1 MNTYF
6 KNILIYSLGSLI
18 LISSISFRAL
28 RLSERKVTEIQIEIM
43 NNQEFYLIDQIEIQA
58 LLNKEH
64 SITVLGSKYDQVDFK
79 LLEKQI
85 EENPF
90 VAQIDVFMNVNGV
103 LGAKASQAQPI
114 GRLMNPRGSDQYID
128 ITGKLLPM
136 NTDYTARVPLISFA
150 EYPQWE
156 SHLGEDDFGKQL
168 MEFLIFINK
177 DELWKAQ
184 IAQLA
189 VSEENELTLWPQMT
203 KQLILFG
210 PADEIEEKFKK
221 LKLFY
226 KEVLP
231 KKGWNTYSSVNLKYK
246 NQIVCK

>member
-1 MNTYF
+1 M
-6 KNILIYSLGSLI
+6 
-18 LISSISFRAL
+18 
-28 RLSERKVTEIQIEIM
+28 ER
-43 NNQEFYLIDQIEIQA
+43 
-58 LLNKEH
+58 
-64 SITVLGSKYDQVDFK
+64 QV
-79 LLEKQI
+79 

-90 VAQIDVFMNVNGV
+90 VAEIDIFMSVTGV
-103 LGAKASQAQPI
+103 LGAKVSQAQPI
-114 GRLMNPRGSDQYID
+114 GRLMSSRGPDQYID
-128 ITGKLLPM
+128 VTGKLLPM

-156 SHLGEDDFGKQL
+156 SNLGENDLGKQL

-184 IAQLA
+184 IAQLV

-231 KKGWNTYSSVNLKYK
+231 KKGWNTYSSINLKYK

>member
-18 LISSISFRAL
+18 LISLISFRAL
-28 RLSERKVTEIQIEIM
+28 RLSERKVSGIEIEIM
-43 NNQEFYLIDQIEIQA
+43 NNQDFYLIDQFEIQA
-58 LLNKEH
+58 LLDKEQ
-64 SITVLGSKYDQVDFK
+64 SVVLGTNFDQVDIK
-79 LLEKQI
+79 LLERQV

-90 VAQIDVFMNVNGV
+90 VAEIDVFMSVTGI
-103 LGAKASQAQPI
+103 LGAKVFQTQPI
-114 GRLMNPRGSDQYID
+114 GRLMSSSGPDQYID
-128 ITGKLLPM
+128 VTGKLLPM

-156 SHLGEDDFGKQL
+156 SNLGENDLGKQL
-168 MEFLIFINK
+168 MDFLIFINK

-189 VSEENELTLWPQMT
+189 VSEENELTLLPQMT

-231 KKGWNTYSSVNLKYK
+231 KKGWNTYSSINLKYK

>member
-18 LISSISFRAL
+18 LISLISFRAL
-28 RLSERKVTEIQIEIM
+28 RLSERKVSGIDIEIM
-43 NNQEFYLIDQIEIQA
+43 NNQDFYLIDQFEIQA
-58 LLNKEH
+58 LLDKEQ
-64 SITVLGSKYDQVDFK
+64 SVVLGTNFDQVDIK
-79 LLEKQI
+79 LLERQV

-90 VAQIDVFMNVNGV
+90 VAEIDIFMSVTGV
-103 LGAKASQAQPI
+103 LGAKVSQAQPI
-114 GRLMNPRGSDQYID
+114 GRLMSSRGPDQYID
-128 ITGKLLPM
+128 VTGKLLPM

-156 SHLGEDDFGKQL
+156 SNLGENDLGKQL

-184 IAQLA
+184 IAQLV

>member
-18 LISSISFRAL
+18 LISLISFRAL
-28 RLSERKVTEIQIEIM
+28 RLSERKVSGIEIEIM
-43 NNQEFYLIDQIEIQA
+43 SNQDFYLIDQFEIQA
-58 LLNKEH
+58 LLNQEQ
-64 SITVLGSKYDQVDFK
+64 SVVLGTNFDQVDIK
-79 LLEKQI
+79 LLERQV

-90 VAQIDVFMNVNGV
+90 VAEIDIFMSVTGV
-103 LGAKASQAQPI
+103 LGAKVSQAQPI
-114 GRLMNPRGSDQYID
+114 GRLMSSRGPDQYID
-128 ITGKLLPM
+128 VTGKLLPM

-156 SHLGEDDFGKQL
+156 SNLGENDLGKQL

-184 IAQLA
+184 IAQLV
-189 VSEENELTLWPQMT
+189 VSEENELTLLPQMT

-231 KKGWNTYSSVNLKYK
+231 KKGWNTYSSINLKYK

>member
-18 LISSISFRAL
+18 LISLISFRTL
-28 RLSERKVTEIQIEIM
+28 RLSERKVSGIEIEIM
-43 NNQEFYLIDQIEIQA
+43 SNQDFYLIDQFEIQA
-58 LLNKEH
+58 LLNKEQ
-64 SITVLGSKYDQVDFK
+64 SVVLGSNFDQVDIK
-79 LLEKQI
+79 LLERQV

-90 VAQIDVFMNVNGV
+90 VAEIDVFMSVTGV
-103 LGAKASQAQPI
+103 LGAKVSPAQPI
-114 GRLMNPRGSDQYID
+114 GRLMSSRGPDQYID
-128 ITGKLLPM
+128 VTGKLLPM
-136 NTDYTARVPLISFA
+136 NADYTARVPLISFT

-156 SHLGEDDFGKQL
+156 SNLGENDLGKQL

-177 DELWKAQ
+177 DELWRAQ

-189 VSEENELTLWPQMT
+189 VSQENELTLWPQMT

-231 KKGWNTYSSVNLKYK
+231 KKGWNTYSSINLKYK

>member
-18 LISSISFRAL
+18 LISLISFRAL
-28 RLSERKVTEIQIEIM
+28 RLSERKVSGIDIEIM
-43 NNQEFYLIDQIEIQA
+43 NNQDFYLIDQFEIQA
-58 LLNKEH
+58 LLDKEQ
-64 SITVLGSKYDQVDFK
+64 SVVLGTNFDQVDIK
-79 LLEKQI
+79 LLERQV

-90 VAQIDVFMNVNGV
+90 VAEIDIFMSVTGV
-103 LGAKASQAQPI
+103 LGAKVSQAQPI
-114 GRLMNPRGSDQYID
+114 GRLMSSRGPDQYID
-128 ITGKLLPM
+128 VTGKLLPM

-156 SHLGEDDFGKQL
+156 SNLGENDLGKQL

-184 IAQLA
+184 IAQLV
-189 VSEENELTLWPQMT
+189 VSEENELTLLPQMT

-231 KKGWNTYSSVNLKYK
+231 KKGWNTYSSINLKYK

>member
-18 LISSISFRAL
+18 LISLISFRAL
-28 RLSERKVTEIQIEIM
+28 RLSERKVSGIEIEIM
-43 NNQEFYLIDQIEIQA
+43 SNQDFYLIDQFEIQA
-58 LLNKEH
+58 LLNKEQ
-64 SITVLGSKYDQVDFK
+64 SVVLGTNFDQVDIK
-79 LLEKQI
+79 LLERQV

-90 VAQIDVFMNVNGV
+90 VAEIDVFMSVTGV
-103 LGAKASQAQPI
+103 LGAKVSPAQPI
-114 GRLMNPRGSDQYID
+114 GRLMSSRGPDQYID
-128 ITGKLLPM
+128 VTGKLLPM
-136 NTDYTARVPLISFA
+136 NADYTARVPLISFA

-156 SHLGEDDFGKQL
+156 SNLGENDLGKQL

-177 DELWKAQ
+177 DELWRAQ
-184 IAQLA
+184 IAQLV

-231 KKGWNTYSSVNLKYK
+231 KKGWNTYSSINLKYK

>member
-18 LISSISFRAL
+18 LISLISFRAL
-28 RLSERKVTEIQIEIM
+28 RLSERKVSGIEIEIM
-43 NNQEFYLIDQIEIQA
+43 SNQDFYLIDQFEIQA
-58 LLNKEH
+58 LLDKEQ
-64 SITVLGSKYDQVDFK
+64 SVVLGTNFDQVDIK
-79 LLEKQI
+79 LLERQV

-90 VAQIDVFMNVNGV
+90 VAEIDVFMSVTGV
-103 LGAKASQAQPI
+103 LGAKVSPAQPI
-114 GRLMNPRGSDQYID
+114 GRLMSSRGPDQYID
-128 ITGKLLPM
+128 VTGKLLPM
-136 NTDYTARVPLISFA
+136 NADYTARVPLISFT

-156 SHLGEDDFGKQL
+156 SNLGENDLGKQL

-177 DELWKAQ
+177 DELWRAQ

-189 VSEENELTLWPQMT
+189 VSQENELTLWPQMT

-231 KKGWNTYSSVNLKYK
+231 KKGWNTYSSINLKYK

>member
-18 LISSISFRAL
+18 LISLISFRAL
-28 RLSERKVTEIQIEIM
+28 RLSERKVSGIEIEIM
-43 NNQEFYLIDQIEIQA
+43 NNQDFYLIDQFEIQA
-58 LLNKEH
+58 LLDKEQ
-64 SITVLGSKYDQVDFK
+64 SVVLGTNFDQVDIK
-79 LLEKQI
+79 LLERQV

-90 VAQIDVFMNVNGV
+90 VAEIDIFMSVTGV
-103 LGAKASQAQPI
+103 LGAKVSQAQPI
-114 GRLMNPRGSDQYID
+114 GRLMSSRGPDQYID
-128 ITGKLLPM
+128 VTGKLLPM

-156 SHLGEDDFGKQL
+156 SNLGENDLGKQL

-184 IAQLA
+184 IAQLV

-231 KKGWNTYSSVNLKYK
+231 KKGWNTYSSINLKYK
-246 NQIVCK
+246 NQLVCK

>member
-18 LISSISFRAL
+18 LISLISFRAL
-28 RLSERKVTEIQIEIM
+28 RLSERKVSGIEIEIM
-43 NNQEFYLIDQIEIQA
+43 SNQDFYLIDQFEIQA
-58 LLNKEH
+58 LLNKEQ
-64 SITVLGSKYDQVDFK
+64 SVVLGTNFDQVDIK
-79 LLEKQI
+79 LLERQV

-90 VAQIDVFMNVNGV
+90 VAEIDIFMSVTGV
-103 LGAKASQAQPI
+103 LGAKVSQAQPI
-114 GRLMNPRGSDQYID
+114 GRLMSSRGPDQYID
-128 ITGKLLPM
+128 VTGKLLPM

-156 SHLGEDDFGKQL
+156 SNLGENDLGKQL

-177 DELWKAQ
+177 DELWRAQ
-184 IAQLA
+184 IPQLA

-231 KKGWNTYSSVNLKYK
+231 KKGWNTYSSINLKYK

>member
-18 LISSISFRAL
+18 LISLISFRTL
-28 RLSERKVTEIQIEIM
+28 RLSERKVSGIEIEIM
-43 NNQEFYLIDQIEIQA
+43 SNQDFYLIDQFEIQA
-58 LLNKEH
+58 LLNKEQ
-64 SITVLGSKYDQVDFK
+64 SVVLGTNFDQVDIK
-79 LLEKQI
+79 LLERQV

-90 VAQIDVFMNVNGV
+90 VAEIDIFMSVTGV
-103 LGAKASQAQPI
+103 LGAKVSPAQPI
-114 GRLMNPRGSDQYID
+114 GRLMSSRGPDQYID
-128 ITGKLLPM
+128 VTGKLLPM
-136 NTDYTARVPLISFA
+136 NADYTARVPLISFA

-156 SHLGEDDFGKQL
+156 SNLGENDLGKQL

-177 DELWKAQ
+177 DELWRAQ

-231 KKGWNTYSSVNLKYK
+231 KKGWNTYSSINLKYK

>member
-18 LISSISFRAL
+18 LISLISFRAL
-28 RLSERKVTEIQIEIM
+28 RLSERKVSGIEIVIM
-43 NNQEFYLIDQIEIQA
+43 NNQDFYLIDQFEIQA
-58 LLNKEH
+58 LLDKEQ
-64 SITVLGSKYDQVDFK
+64 SVVLGTNFDQVDIK
-79 LLEKQI
+79 LLERQV

-90 VAQIDVFMNVNGV
+90 VAEIDIFMSVTGV
-103 LGAKASQAQPI
+103 LGAKVSPAQPI
-114 GRLMNPRGSDQYID
+114 GRLMSSRGPDQYID
-128 ITGKLLPM
+128 VTGKLLPM
-136 NTDYTARVPLISFA
+136 NADYTARVPLISFA

-156 SHLGEDDFGKQL
+156 SNLGENDLGKQL

-177 DELWKAQ
+177 DELWRAQ

-231 KKGWNTYSSVNLKYK
+231 KKGWNTYSSINLKYK

>member
-18 LISSISFRAL
+18 LISLISFRAL
-28 RLSERKVTEIQIEIM
+28 RLSERKVSGIEIVIM
-43 NNQEFYLIDQIEIQA
+43 NNQDFYLIDQFEIQA
-58 LLNKEH
+58 LLDKEQ
-64 SITVLGSKYDQVDFK
+64 SVVLGTNFDQVDIK
-79 LLEKQI
+79 LLERQV

-90 VAQIDVFMNVNGV
+90 VAEIDIFMSVTGV
-103 LGAKASQAQPI
+103 LGAKVSPAQPI
-114 GRLMNPRGSDQYID
+114 GRLMSSRGPDQYID
-128 ITGKLLPM
+128 VTGKLLPM
-136 NTDYTARVPLISFA
+136 NADYTARVPLISFA

-156 SHLGEDDFGKQL
+156 SNLGENDLGKQL

-184 IAQLA
+184 IAQLV

-231 KKGWNTYSSVNLKYK
+231 KKGWNTYSSINLKYK

>member
-18 LISSISFRAL
+18 LISLISFRAL
-28 RLSERKVTEIQIEIM
+28 RLSERKVSGIDIEIM
-43 NNQEFYLIDQIEIQA
+43 NNQDFYLIDQFEIQA
-58 LLNKEH
+58 LLDKEQ
-64 SITVLGSKYDQVDFK
+64 SVVLGTNFDQVDIK
-79 LLEKQI
+79 LLERQV

-90 VAQIDVFMNVNGV
+90 VAEIDIFMSVTGV
-103 LGAKASQAQPI
+103 LGAKVSQAQPI
-114 GRLMNPRGSDQYID
+114 GRLMSSRGPDQYID
-128 ITGKLLPM
+128 VTGKLLPM

-156 SHLGEDDFGKQL
+156 SNLGENDLGKQL

-184 IAQLA
+184 IAQLV

-231 KKGWNTYSSVNLKYK
+231 KKGWNTYSSINLKYK

>member
-18 LISSISFRAL
+18 LISLISFRAL
-28 RLSERKVTEIQIEIM
+28 RLSERKVSGIEIVIM
-43 NNQEFYLIDQIEIQA
+43 NNQDFYLIDQFEIQA
-58 LLNKEH
+58 LLDKEQ
-64 SITVLGSKYDQVDFK
+64 SVVLGTNFDQVDIK
-79 LLEKQI
+79 LLERQV

-90 VAQIDVFMNVNGV
+90 VAEIDVFMSVTGV
-103 LGAKASQAQPI
+103 LGAKVSPAQPI
-114 GRLMNPRGSDQYID
+114 GRLMSSRGPDQYID
-128 ITGKLLPM
+128 VTGKLLPM
-136 NTDYTARVPLISFA
+136 NADYTARVPLISFT

-156 SHLGEDDFGKQL
+156 SNLGENDLGKQL

-177 DELWKAQ
+177 DELWRAQ

-189 VSEENELTLWPQMT
+189 VSQENELTLWPQMT

-231 KKGWNTYSSVNLKYK
+231 KKGWNTYSSINLKYK

>member
-18 LISSISFRAL
+18 LISLISFRAL
-28 RLSERKVTEIQIEIM
+28 RLSERKVSGIEIVIM
-43 NNQEFYLIDQIEIQA
+43 NNQDFYLIDQFEIQA
-58 LLNKEH
+58 LLDKEQ
-64 SITVLGSKYDQVDFK
+64 SVVLGTNFDQVDIK
-79 LLEKQI
+79 LLERQV

-90 VAQIDVFMNVNGV
+90 VAEIDIFMSVTGV
-103 LGAKASQAQPI
+103 LGAKVSQAQPI
-114 GRLMNPRGSDQYID
+114 GRLMSSRGPDHYID
-128 ITGKLLPM
+128 VTGKLLPM

-156 SHLGEDDFGKQL
+156 SNLGENDLGKQL

-189 VSEENELTLWPQMT
+189 VSEENELTLWPQIT

-210 PADEIEEKFKK
+210 PVDEIEEKFKK

-231 KKGWNTYSSVNLKYK
+231 KKGWNTYSSINLKYK

>member
-18 LISSISFRAL
+18 LISLISFRAL
-28 RLSERKVTEIQIEIM
+28 RLSERKVSGIEIEIM
-43 NNQEFYLIDQIEIQA
+43 SDQDFYLIDQFEIQA
-58 LLNKEH
+58 LLNKEQ
-64 SITVLGSKYDQVDFK
+64 SVVLGTNFDQVDIK
-79 LLEKQI
+79 LLERQV

-90 VAQIDVFMNVNGV
+90 VAEIDVFMSVTGV
-103 LGAKASQAQPI
+103 LGAKVSPAQPI
-114 GRLMNPRGSDQYID
+114 GRLMSSRGPDQYID
-128 ITGKLLPM
+128 VTGKLLPM
-136 NTDYTARVPLISFA
+136 NADYTARVPLISFA

-156 SHLGEDDFGKQL
+156 SNLGENDLGKQL

-177 DELWKAQ
+177 DELWRAQ

-231 KKGWNTYSSVNLKYK
+231 KKGWNTYSSINLKYK

>member
-18 LISSISFRAL
+18 LISLISFRAL
-28 RLSERKVTEIQIEIM
+28 RLSERKVSGIEIVIM
-43 NNQEFYLIDQIEIQA
+43 NNQDFYLIDQFEIQA
-58 LLNKEH
+58 LLDKEQ
-64 SITVLGSKYDQVDFK
+64 SVVLGTNFDQVDIK
-79 LLEKQI
+79 LLERQV

-90 VAQIDVFMNVNGV
+90 VAEIDIFMSVTGV
-103 LGAKASQAQPI
+103 LGAKVSQAQPI
-114 GRLMNPRGSDQYID
+114 GRLMSSSGPDQYID
-128 ITGKLLPM
+128 VTGKLLPM
-136 NTDYTARVPLISFA
+136 NSDYTARVPLISFA
-150 EYPQWE
+150 EYPQWK
-156 SHLGEDDFGKQL
+156 SNLGENDLGKQL

>member
-18 LISSISFRAL
+18 LISLISFRAL
-28 RLSERKVTEIQIEIM
+28 RLSERKVSGIEIEIM
-43 NNQEFYLIDQIEIQA
+43 SNQDFYLIDQFEIQA
-58 LLNKEH
+58 LLNKEQ
-64 SITVLGSKYDQVDFK
+64 SVVLGTNFDQVDIK
-79 LLEKQI
+79 LLERQV

-90 VAQIDVFMNVNGV
+90 VAEIDIFMSVTGV
-103 LGAKASQAQPI
+103 LGAKVSQAQPI
-114 GRLMNPRGSDQYID
+114 GRLMSSSGPDQYID
-128 ITGKLLPM
+128 VTGKLLPM
-136 NTDYTARVPLISFA
+136 NADYTARVPLISFA

-156 SHLGEDDFGKQL
+156 SNLGENDLGKQL

-177 DELWKAQ
+177 DELWRAQ

>member
-18 LISSISFRAL
+18 LISLISFRAL
-28 RLSERKVTEIQIEIM
+28 RLSERKVSGIEIEIM
-43 NNQEFYLIDQIEIQA
+43 SNQDFYLIDQFEIQA
-58 LLNKEH
+58 LLNKEQ
-64 SITVLGSKYDQVDFK
+64 SVVLGTNFDQVDIK
-79 LLEKQI
+79 LLERQV

-90 VAQIDVFMNVNGV
+90 VAEIDIFMSVTGV
-103 LGAKASQAQPI
+103 LGAKVSQAQPI
-114 GRLMNPRGSDQYID
+114 GRLMSSRGPDQYID
-128 ITGKLLPM
+128 VTGKLLPM
-136 NTDYTARVPLISFA
+136 NADYTARVPLISFA

-156 SHLGEDDFGKQL
+156 SNLGENDLGKQL

-177 DELWKAQ
+177 DELWRAQ

-231 KKGWNTYSSVNLKYK
+231 KKGWNTYSSINLKYK

>member
-18 LISSISFRAL
+18 LISLISFRAL
-28 RLSERKVTEIQIEIM
+28 RLSERKVSGIEIVIM
-43 NNQEFYLIDQIEIQA
+43 NNQDFYLIDQFEIQA
-58 LLNKEH
+58 LLNKEQ
-64 SITVLGSKYDQVDFK
+64 SVVLGTNFDQVDIK
-79 LLEKQI
+79 LLERQV

-90 VAQIDVFMNVNGV
+90 VAEIDIFMSVTGV
-103 LGAKASQAQPI
+103 LGAKVSPAQPI
-114 GRLMNPRGSDQYID
+114 GRLMSSRGPDQYID
-128 ITGKLLPM
+128 VTGKLLPM
-136 NTDYTARVPLISFA
+136 NADYTARVPLISFA

-156 SHLGEDDFGKQL
+156 SNLGENDLGKQL

-177 DELWKAQ
+177 DELWRAQ

-231 KKGWNTYSSVNLKYK
+231 KKGWNTYSSINLKYK

>member
-6 KNILIYSLGSLI
+6 KNILIYSLGSLM
-18 LISSISFRAL
+18 LISLISFRAL
-28 RLSERKVTEIQIEIM
+28 RLSERKVSRIEIEIM
-43 NNQEFYLIDQIEIQA
+43 NNQDFYLIDQFEIQA
-58 LLNKEH
+58 LLDKEQ
-64 SITVLGSKYDQVDFK
+64 SVVLGTNFDQVDIK
-79 LLEKQI
+79 LLERQV

-90 VAQIDVFMNVNGV
+90 VAEIDIFMSVTGV
-103 LGAKASQAQPI
+103 LGAKVSQAQPI
-114 GRLMNPRGSDQYID
+114 GRLMSSRGPDQYID
-128 ITGKLLPM
+128 VTGKLLPM

-156 SHLGEDDFGKQL
+156 SNLGENDLGKQL

-184 IAQLA
+184 IAQLV

-231 KKGWNTYSSVNLKYK
+231 KKGWNTYSSINLKYK

>member
-18 LISSISFRAL
+18 LISLISFRAL
-28 RLSERKVTEIQIEIM
+28 RLSERKVSGIEIEIM
-43 NNQEFYLIDQIEIQA
+43 NNQDFYLIDQFEIQA
-58 LLNKEH
+58 LLDKEQ
-64 SITVLGSKYDQVDFK
+64 SVALGTNFDQVDIK
-79 LLEKQI
+79 LLERQV

-90 VAQIDVFMNVNGV
+90 VAEIDIFMSVTGV
-103 LGAKASQAQPI
+103 LGAKVSQAQPI
-114 GRLMNPRGSDQYID
+114 GRLMSSRGPDHYID
-128 ITGKLLPM
+128 VTGKLLPM

-150 EYPQWE
+150 EDPQWK
-156 SHLGEDDFGKQL
+156 SNLGENDLGKQL

-231 KKGWNTYSSVNLKYK
+231 KKGWNTYSSINLKYK

>member
-18 LISSISFRAL
+18 LISLISFRAL
-28 RLSERKVTEIQIEIM
+28 RLSERKVSGIEIVIM
-43 NNQEFYLIDQIEIQA
+43 NNQDFYLIDQFEIQA
-58 LLNKEH
+58 LLDKEQ
-64 SITVLGSKYDQVDFK
+64 SVVLGTNFDQVDIK
-79 LLEKQI
+79 LLERQV

-90 VAQIDVFMNVNGV
+90 VAEIDIFMSVTGV
-103 LGAKASQAQPI
+103 LGAKVSPAQPI
-114 GRLMNPRGSDQYID
+114 GRLMSSRGPDQYID
-128 ITGKLLPM
+128 VTGKLLPM
-136 NTDYTARVPLISFA
+136 NADYTARVPLISFA

-156 SHLGEDDFGKQL
+156 SNLGENDLGKQL

-231 KKGWNTYSSVNLKYK
+231 KKGWNTYSSINLKYK

>member
-18 LISSISFRAL
+18 LISLISFRAL
-28 RLSERKVTEIQIEIM
+28 RLSERKVSGIEIVIM
-43 NNQEFYLIDQIEIQA
+43 NNQDFYLIDQFEIQA
-58 LLNKEH
+58 LLDKEQ
-64 SITVLGSKYDQVDFK
+64 SVVLGTNFDQVDIK
-79 LLEKQI
+79 LLERQV

-90 VAQIDVFMNVNGV
+90 VAEIDVFMSVTGV
-103 LGAKASQAQPI
+103 LGAKVSPAQPI
-114 GRLMNPRGSDQYID
+114 GRLMSSRGPDQYID
-128 ITGKLLPM
+128 VTGKLLPM
-136 NTDYTARVPLISFA
+136 NADYTARVPLISFA

-156 SHLGEDDFGKQL
+156 SNLGENDLGKQL

-177 DELWKAQ
+177 DELWRAQ

-231 KKGWNTYSSVNLKYK
+231 KKGWNTYSSINLKYK

>member
-18 LISSISFRAL
+18 LISLISFRAL
-28 RLSERKVTEIQIEIM
+28 RLSERKVSGIEIEIM
-43 NNQEFYLIDQIEIQA
+43 SNQDFYLIDQFEIQA
-58 LLNKEH
+58 LLNKEQ
-64 SITVLGSKYDQVDFK
+64 SVVLGTNFDQVDIK
-79 LLEKQI
+79 LLERQV

-90 VAQIDVFMNVNGV
+90 VAEIDIFMSVTGV
-103 LGAKASQAQPI
+103 LGAKVSPAQPI
-114 GRLMNPRGSDQYID
+114 GRLMSSRGPDQYID
-128 ITGKLLPM
+128 VTGKLLPM
-136 NTDYTARVPLISFA
+136 NADYTARVPLISFA

-156 SHLGEDDFGKQL
+156 SNLGENDLGKQL

-177 DELWKAQ
+177 DELWRAQ

-231 KKGWNTYSSVNLKYK
+231 KKGWNTYSSINLKYK

>member
-18 LISSISFRAL
+18 LISLISFRAL
-28 RLSERKVTEIQIEIM
+28 RLSERKVSGIEIEIM
-43 NNQEFYLIDQIEIQA
+43 SNQDFYLIDQFEIQA
-58 LLNKEH
+58 LLNKEQ
-64 SITVLGSKYDQVDFK
+64 SVVLGTNFDQVDIK
-79 LLEKQI
+79 LLERQV

-90 VAQIDVFMNVNGV
+90 VAEIDVFMSVTGV
-103 LGAKASQAQPI
+103 LGAKVSPAQPI
-114 GRLMNPRGSDQYID
+114 GRLMSSRGPDQYID
-128 ITGKLLPM
+128 VTGKLLPM
-136 NTDYTARVPLISFA
+136 NADYTARVPLISFA

-156 SHLGEDDFGKQL
+156 SNLGENDLGKQL

-177 DELWKAQ
+177 DELWRAQ

-189 VSEENELTLWPQMT
+189 VSQENELTLWPQMT

-231 KKGWNTYSSVNLKYK
+231 KKGWNTYSSINLKYK